1 MLDFGF
7 VFNRTIMEGG
17 LPMRKRK
24 KYKINCY
31 YSNDDKTLLDILA
44 ELYLEHINKK
54 YKHK

>member
-31 YSNDDKTLLDILA
+31 YSNDGKILLDILA
-44 ELYLEHINKK
+44 ELYLEHINRK